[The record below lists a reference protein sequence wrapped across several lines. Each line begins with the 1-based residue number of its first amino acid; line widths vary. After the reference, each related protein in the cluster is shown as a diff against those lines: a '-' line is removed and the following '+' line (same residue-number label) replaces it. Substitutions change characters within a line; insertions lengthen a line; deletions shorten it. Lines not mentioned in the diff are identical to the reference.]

1 MRFYLAPLEGITTY
15 VYRRALHRLFGPMD
29 KYFIPFIV
37 PHVKRSFN
45 TREKNDLSPEHNEGM
60 YAVPQ
65 ILTCDGED
73 FVRTADAMAQ
83 MGYREIN
90 LNLGCPS
97 KTVTSKGRG
106 AGFLARPD
114 ELDQFL
120 EYIFRHTD
128 PSVRISVKTRT
139 GTVSHEEFPR
149 LLEIYNRYPLEELI
163 VHPRVMQAFYK
174 GSPDWD
180 VFETAMEDSRNPVC
194 YNGDIRTVG
203 DWSRLTARFPA
214 VDRVMMGRGVIAD
227 PFLTERLRGR
237 LPGRAEETGGT
248 EGTGRAEETGGAG
261 RSLSREELDRLR
273 AFHCQLV
280 DDYSREMQEDN
291 NVLFKMKELWSY
303 MAVLFP
309 GGEKWMKKLRKCKR
323 LSEYEICV
331 EQLWEG
337 AARG

>member
-15 VYRRALHRLFGPMD
+15 VYRRALHRFFGPMD

-139 GTVSHEEFPR
+139 GTASHEEFPR

-163 VHPRVMQAFYK
+163 VHPRVLQAFYK
-174 GSPDWD
+174 GRPDWD
-180 VFETAMEDSRNPVC
+180 VFETALEDSKNPVC
-194 YNGDIRTVG
+194 YNGDIRTAG

-214 VDRVMMGRGVIAD
+214 VNRVMMGRGVIAD
-227 PFLTERLRGR
+227 PFLAERLRGM
-237 LPGRAEETGGT
+237 LPGRAEES
-248 EGTGRAEETGGAG
+248 GGAERAG
-261 RSLSREELDRLR
+261 EADRSLGREELDRLR

-291 NVLFKMKELWSY
+291 NVLFKMKEIWSY